1 MSHLRSHILSRFPRI
16 AFISRSYKTSFIRQ
30 QPSLKILA
38 KNTANNIGTGFR
50 TLHIWKFLEQTPNCS
65 ARHWSLLK
73 YTGLLAV
80 GVLVVRSKIS
90 NAHCGLKL
98 SHKSY
103 LHHTGKKGKEEEK
116 QDPKFDFEE
125 FWKFLWPDLW
135 LLLLASLSAFAVAM
149 VNIELPL
156 LLGNLVNAV
165 SSLTG
170 GGHSTDF
177 FEVLREPAMKLI
189 SIYGA
194 QAVLTFAYISF
205 LSCLGERLAERM
217 RNALFASLIRQ
228 DIAFFDSHKTG
239 ELVNRL
245 TADVQD
251 FKSAFKQVISQG
263 LRSTTQTIGCVVSL
277 YMISPKLTLMMMVV
291 LPTVIIGGT
300 LFGSLLRRLS
310 RAAQAQVAKATA
322 VADEALGNVRTVRA
336 FAMEDKETK

>member
-1 MSHLRSHILSRFPRI
+1 M
-16 AFISRSYKTSFIRQ
+16 
-30 QPSLKILA
+30 
-38 KNTANNIGTGFR
+38 
-50 TLHIWKFLEQTPNCS
+50 HIWKFLEQNPNCS
-65 ARHWSLLK
+65 ARQWSFLK
-73 YTGLLAV
+73 YTGLLSV
-80 GVLVVRSKIS
+80 GALVVRSKIS

-103 LHHTGKKGKEEEK
+103 LQHTGKKGKEEEK
-116 QDPKFDFEE
+116 KEPKFDFRE

-170 GGHSTDF
+170 GDHSTDF

-239 ELVNRL
+239 ELVNR
-245 TADVQD
+245 
-251 FKSAFKQVISQG
+251 
-263 LRSTTQTIGCVVSL
+263 
-277 YMISPKLTLMMMVV
+277 
-291 LPTVIIGGT
+291 
-300 LFGSLLRRLS
+300 
-310 RAAQAQVAKATA
+310 
-322 VADEALGNVRTVRA
+322 
-336 FAMEDKETK
+336 